1 MPVYR
6 LGPDLM
12 FPPPE
17 AAEPDGIL
25 AVGGDLRPE
34 RLLLAYSQGIFPW
47 YDEKLPIIWHSPD
60 PRMVLMAEDLH
71 VPHSLRKAMRR
82 RPYELALDTAF
93 AKVIRACAQVPRP
106 GQDGTWITDDMI
118 EAYEEL
124 HRQGYAHSVEA
135 WEDGELVGGLYGVS
149 LGHCFF
155 GESMFSL
162 RSDASK
168 IAFVSLV
175 EQLERWR
182 IDLIDCQVHTEHLE
196 RFGAVEWPR
205 ARFLDRLAERLEHE
219 TRQGRWAFDE
229 SPAESSPTKG
239 EEPIHGD

>member
-1 MPVYR
+1 MDLRELMSAVPF
-6 LGPDLM
+6 PDPRGADPRGL
-12 FPPPE
+12 
-17 AAEPDGIL
+17 L
-25 AVGGDLRPE
+25 AHGGDLGPE
-34 RLLLAYSQGIFPW
+34 RLLSAYAHGIFPW
-47 YDEKLPIIWHSPD
+47 YNEEPILWFSPD
-60 PRMVLMAEDLH
+60 PRMLLRPDELV
-71 VPHSLRKAMRR
+71 VNRTLRKNLRR
-82 RPYELALDTAF
+82 GRYEVRLDSAF
-93 AKVIRACAQVPRP
+93 EAVIRACATASRP
-106 GQDGTWITDDMI
+106 DQDGTWITDDMI